1 MHTRARNVVAALC
14 AGACALGVTLTAL
27 ACSGPER
34 RMPDVPFLPDPSK
47 PIVREVDP
55 PVMAPS
61 AAIILDAGT
70 LVDVATPVDAMP

>member
-1 MHTRARNVVAALC
+1 MHLQRARIVVAALC

-34 RMPDVPFLPDPSK
+34 RLPELPDPSA
-47 PIVREVDP
+47 PILTET
-55 PVMAPS
+55 APLDLQP

-70 LVDVATPVDAMP
+70 LVDVAMPVDAKP